1 MSRTVCSAELSTG
14 AQAVLLAM
22 CVINEVIGDVM
33 QPNICIPLRYVLY
46 KYIKANRHDVFPAVT
61 LVIYYSRCRPLE
73 QLRYQLSLEM
83 ACIYLCL
90 SGMRVILRSTYH

>member
-1 MSRTVCSAELSTG
+1 
-14 AQAVLLAM
+14 
-22 CVINEVIGDVM
+22 M

-61 LVIYYSRCRPLE
+61 LVIYCSRCQPLE
-73 QLRYQLSLEM
+73 QLRYQLGLEM

-90 SGMRVILRSTYH
+90 SGMRVILRSTYCKRALASIVFSKLSLLYDSNTPPELF